1 MEDFSLQLQQV
12 TQAILADYRLGR
24 DIDKMELFQKPEA
37 DVVVQLLEKLRRIL
51 FPGYFREKNYRMY
64 HVEANLSLLTEDVL
78 YNLAKQ
84 LTRIYEGQGEEPE
97 AAMCHAQEVGLA
109 FLREIPR
116 VRAMLQTDLQA
127 AFDGDPAAGSMAEIL
142 FAYPGM
148 FAVFVY
154 RLAHVLYTLEVP
166 MLPRMMTEH
175 AHSLT
180 GIDIHPGATIGEYFF
195 IDHGTGVV
203 IGETTVIGNRVKLY
217 QGVTLGALSTRG
229 GQKLRG
235 KRRHPTIEDDVTIY
249 AGASVLGG
257 DTVIGQGSV
266 IGSNV
271 FITKSVPPCTTV
283 TIKSQEL
290 HLRPAEKLPQKYY
303 TAVRDISINGIKFGY
318 IYSIDQFKKALG
330 ETDRIDTW
338 DATDYGKGHTLHYG
352 NDLTVRFNDDA
363 RDIEPGIITS
373 GSLLESKTVDDR
385 AMSQEDLEA
394 NAFAGLLLM
403 PDNMLDEQI
412 KMYGITGEMIS
423 VDDILTLMELF
434 ALPFKAVVLRLAENH
449 NITAAKAQNLL
460 KTDASFVSERMKL
473 TGKALGWQ
481 QNSKELVHFGT
492 LLDDMKNN
500 RDKELLTD
508 RREES
513 DREYLEK
520 IRKGFW
526 NEY

>member
-84 LTRIYEGQGEEPE
+84 LGRIYEGQGEEPE
-97 AAMCHAQEVGLA
+97 AAMRHAQEVGLA

-154 RLAHVLYTLEVP
+154 RLAHVLYTLQVP

-203 IGETTVIGNRVKLY
+203 IGETTVIGSRVKLY

-271 FITKSVPPCTTV
+271 FLTKSVPPCTTV

-290 HLRPAEKLPQKYY
+290 HLRPAGDTCKKCQEEKF
-303 TAVRDISINGIKFGY
+303 FG
-318 IYSIDQFKKALG
+318 
-330 ETDRIDTW
+330 
-338 DATDYGKGHTLHYG
+338 
-352 NDLTVRFNDDA
+352 
-363 RDIEPGIITS
+363 
-373 GSLLESKTVDDR
+373 
-385 AMSQEDLEA
+385 
-394 NAFAGLLLM
+394 
-403 PDNMLDEQI
+403 
-412 KMYGITGEMIS
+412 
-423 VDDILTLMELF
+423 
-434 ALPFKAVVLRLAENH
+434 
-449 NITAAKAQNLL
+449 
-460 KTDASFVSERMKL
+460 
-473 TGKALGWQ
+473 
-481 QNSKELVHFGT
+481 
-492 LLDDMKNN
+492 
-500 RDKELLTD
+500 
-508 RREES
+508 
-513 DREYLEK
+513 
-520 IRKGFW
+520 
-526 NEY
+526 

>member
-97 AAMCHAQEVGLA
+97 AAMRHAQEVGLA

-290 HLRPAEKLPQKYY
+290 HLRPAGDTCKKCQEEK
-303 TAVRDISINGIKFGY
+303 F
-318 IYSIDQFKKALG
+318 LG
-330 ETDRIDTW
+330 
-338 DATDYGKGHTLHYG
+338 
-352 NDLTVRFNDDA
+352 
-363 RDIEPGIITS
+363 
-373 GSLLESKTVDDR
+373 
-385 AMSQEDLEA
+385 
-394 NAFAGLLLM
+394 
-403 PDNMLDEQI
+403 
-412 KMYGITGEMIS
+412 
-423 VDDILTLMELF
+423 
-434 ALPFKAVVLRLAENH
+434 
-449 NITAAKAQNLL
+449 
-460 KTDASFVSERMKL
+460 
-473 TGKALGWQ
+473 
-481 QNSKELVHFGT
+481 
-492 LLDDMKNN
+492 
-500 RDKELLTD
+500 
-508 RREES
+508 
-513 DREYLEK
+513 
-520 IRKGFW
+520 
-526 NEY
+526 